1 MQPWATQPSGH
12 LQAEQQALTGNTREK
27 SGVQSS
33 QQEDGSPVLLKNHTQ
48 GVPND
53 EKR

>member
-1 MQPWATQPSGH
+1 MGH
-12 LQAEQQALTGNTREK
+12 TAIRISAGRAAALTGNTREK